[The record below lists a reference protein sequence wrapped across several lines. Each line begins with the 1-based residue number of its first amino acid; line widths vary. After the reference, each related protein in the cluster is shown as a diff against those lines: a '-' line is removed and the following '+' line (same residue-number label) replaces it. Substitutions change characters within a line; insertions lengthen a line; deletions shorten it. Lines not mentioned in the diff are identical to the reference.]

1 VVLNA
6 LDRVTDLNVVSSPQ
20 LVVLN
25 NNVATLQV
33 GDQVP
38 VVTAQAVNVASD
50 QTLINTIQFIDT
62 GVILRVKPR
71 VNASGLVTLELEQEV
86 SDPIGAGLTPTI
98 NQRRIQSTV
107 AVQDGE
113 TIALGGLIRDRRSKA
128 RNGIP
133 GLSDIPIVGH
143 AFSTTDRTD
152 ARTELLVLITPRVIR
167 NRAEA
172 RRITEELRRRV
183 RALEGLDS
191 RIR

>member
-1 VVLNA
+1 VLNA

-86 SDPIGAGLTPTI
+86 SDPIGAGLTP
-98 NQRRIQSTV
+98 
-107 AVQDGE
+107 
-113 TIALGGLIRDRRSKA
+113 
-128 RNGIP
+128 P
-133 GLSDIPIVGH
+133 M
-143 AFSTTDRTD
+143 
-152 ARTELLVLITPRVIR
+152 
-167 NRAEA
+167 
-172 RRITEELRRRV
+172 
-183 RALEGLDS
+183 
-191 RIR
+191 